1 MEGRKGKKKAIK
13 QEVQR
18 IRHRSQPELT
28 QTAPLCKFKKTP
40 SLGGWITKG
49 APSSGYCGQFYP
61 SLAPQ
66 LGTFVQGIDDT
77 AVHTGLTYEED
88 ERLESLL
95 KISEKKGELGKDVS
109 NFVTW

>member
-1 MEGRKGKKKAIK
+1 MNYKRCSFLWLL
-13 QEVQR
+13 
-18 IRHRSQPELT
+18 RSLL
-28 QTAPLCKFKKTP
+28 A
-40 SLGGWITKG
+40 
-49 APSSGYCGQFYP
+49 